1 MPGRSRKSRTAAA
14 EDGLPDIALSSRQ
27 RQALRTALL
36 TWYRRSHRDLPW
48 RRSRDPYAIWISEIM
63 LQQTRVDTVRDY
75 YARFMARFPTISDL
89 AEAPQADVLSLWSGL
104 GYYARA
110 RNLHAA
116 AGEIATRYGGQF
128 PREAEAVHALPGI
141 GPYTA
146 GAIRSIAFGQR
157 APILDGN
164 VTRVLSR
171 LFAIPAGPEQAAAKR
186 LYWRLAEELLPAE
199 LAAADADAP
208 NDVGDFNQALMEL
221 GATVCTPHRPGCLLC
236 PLSGDCEARARD
248 QQELF
253 PPPKA
258 TRPVPVLRAVTAI
271 LSPQPGPRD
280 LAVPVLLVRRPGS
293 GLWGGLWEPPSLWLS
308 EATSDQPI
316 RLQAMVELAGD
327 RLVIDF
333 AGSEPQRDNGLNC
346 PIASTISMANY
357 AVKCVV
363 APGIA
368 QNEGCNRAVEIRVP
382 EGSILNP
389 RRPAAVSVR
398 HLTQQAVAE
407 VLLKAMAPLAPDRAA
422 AGCQISFPTF
432 AAGGFDDRPE
442 KRDEA
447 TGEAPYYVI
456 SDIIGGGMG
465 GNPVRDGIS
474 AVDTHG
480 GNCAIL
486 SAEVVETLSPIRVL
500 DTRLV
505 PGSGGAGQHRGGLA
519 MRRDYQFLSKRSI
532 MGAYLQQTS
541 ALTSAWGLAGGGPG
555 APAAILLNPGTP
567 RERKLKSKIYGLA
580 LEAGDVMR
588 FQSSGGGGWGDPE
601 ARDPALMESDRG
613 EGLA

>member
-308 EATSDQPI
+308 EATSDQPAETPAAGLARLLTEKLGLTGTALSERLAACLPSAQPLPPFTHVLTHRELRFSPVALALPAALLK
-316 RLQAMVELAGD
+316 RLQLDGYDEA
-327 RLVIDF
+327 R
-333 AGSEPQRDNGLNC
+333 
-346 PIASTISMANY
+346 
-357 AVKCVV
+357 VV
-363 APGIA
+363 D
-368 QNEGCNRAVEIRVP
+368 
-382 EGSILNP
+382 
-389 RRPAAVSVR
+389 AA
-398 HLTQQAVAE
+398 
-407 VLLKAMAPLAPDRAA
+407 APL
-422 AGCQISFPTF
+422 
-432 AAGGFDDRPE
+432 
-442 KRDEA
+442 
-447 TGEAPYYVI
+447 
-456 SDIIGGGMG
+456 
-465 GNPVRDGIS
+465 
-474 AVDTHG
+474 
-480 GNCAIL
+480 
-486 SAEVVETLSPIRVL
+486 
-500 DTRLV
+500 
-505 PGSGGAGQHRGGLA
+505 
-519 MRRDYQFLSKRSI
+519 
-532 MGAYLQQTS
+532 
-541 ALTSAWGLAGGGPG
+541 
-555 APAAILLNPGTP
+555 
-567 RERKLKSKIYGLA
+567 GLA
-580 LEAGDVMR
+580 LSAWV
-588 FQSSGGGGWGDPE
+588 S
-601 ARDPALMESDRG
+601 ALLSRVAEQAQVASI
-613 EGLA
+613 